1 LESSFSFQEVDESA
15 QRRRCGG
22 NFLRTLATPEVGT
35 IGSTIRVGHEM
46 VVHCENWKC
55 LHRALIDLEALR
67 DQLGEDYPIADFV
80 ARAKCSECD
89 ARWPALSIS
98 VHPIA
103 AGRPT
108 ESARRRPPESGG
120 GEG

>member
-1 LESSFSFQEVDESA
+1 MSVHGKP
-15 QRRRCGG
+15 R
-22 NFLRTLATPEVGT
+22 PPHVGT

-46 VVHCENWKC
+46 MVHCDNQEC
-55 LHRALIDLEALR
+55 RHRALIDLQALR
-67 DQLGEDYPIADFV
+67 DRLGEEYPIADFV
-80 ARAKCSECD
+80 AWARCSECG

-108 ESARRRPPESGG
+108 ESAPRRPPEPGG

>member
-1 LESSFSFQEVDESA
+1 MKA
-15 QRRRCGG
+15 RAKPR
-22 NFLRTLATPEVGT
+22 PPHVGT

-46 VVHCENWKC
+46 MVHCDNREC
-55 LHRALIDLEALR
+55 LHRALIDLQALR
-67 DQLGEDYPIADFV
+67 DRLGEDYPIADFV
-80 ARAKCSECD
+80 ARARCSECG

-98 VHPIA
+98 VHPIR

-108 ESARRRPPESGG
+108 ELARWRPPDK